1 MSSAVSTYSLKTHG
15 AMNVAKNFK
24 VKEFACK
31 DGSDTV
37 KLCMVTVGIL
47 QSIRDYFGKPVI
59 INSGYR
65 TPSHNKK
72 VGGATNSQHVVG
84 TACDIK
90 VTGIPPTAVAGFIE
104 ANYPNHGIGL
114 YPTFVHVDS
123 RGKKSYWKGQNA
135 VVVST
140 FGQGKSYEKYKAATP
155 AAAPAPQAEPTPA
168 QVNGIDIS
176 AHQGVID
183 PDKVAKAAKFAIL
196 RVGYGVTYTPTQ
208 KDRQFEAY
216 YAGLHGKIP
225 LGAYYYAYAKAIGD
239 GRKEAEN
246 CLKYLGGKKLE
257 MPIFY
262 DVEDK
267 GMANVSAVAREFVDT
282 IKQAGYRPGIYCSA
296 NWAKNVIDLS
306 KFSDCAIWIASYGKN
321 DGAQHTKPAG
331 CDIWQYTSVGKVD
344 GISGSVD
351 MNVAYTDLTVAT
363 GSGGEEKDVT
373 KDTNTIPSWFVM
385 EYQEAVDMGI
395 TDGTRPGDPATRVE
409 TAVMILRAL
418 KAVRKDD

>member
-90 VTGIPPTAVAGFIE
+90 VAGIPPTAVAGFIE

-114 YPTFVHVDS
+114 YPTFTHVDS

-140 FGQGKSYEKYKAATP
+140 FGQGKSYEKYKAAP
-155 AAAPAPQAEPTPA
+155 AAAPEPTPA
-168 QVNGIDIS
+168 QMTGIDIS

-208 KDRQFEAY
+208 KDKQFEAY

-239 GRKEAEN
+239 GKKEAEN

-267 GMANVSAVAREFVDT
+267 GMANVPQF
-282 IKQAGYRPGIYCSA
+282 K
-296 NWAKNVIDLS
+296 
-306 KFSDCAIWIASYGKN
+306 DCAIWIASYGKN

-344 GISGSVD
+344 GITGSVD

-363 GSGGEEKDVT
+363 GSSGGEEKDVT
-373 KDTNTIPSWFVM
+373 KDTNTIPSWAVM

-418 KAVRKDD
+418 KKGGDGE

>member
-1 MSSAVSTYSLKTHG
+1 MAKIDRYSKKADGEKLIRP
-15 AMNVAKNFK
+15 NFK

-37 KLCMVTVGIL
+37 LVCEETAEIL
-47 QSIRDYFGKPVI
+47 QAIRNYFGKPVH

-65 TPSHNKK
+65 TASYNKK
-72 VGGATNSQHVVG
+72 VGGASASQHVVG
-84 TACDIK
+84 TAADIS
-90 VTGIPPTAVAGFIE
+90 VQGVPPTAIAAYLE
-104 ANYPNHGIGL
+104 AYYPLHGIGL
-114 YPTFVHVDS
+114 YSTFVHIDS
-123 RGKKSYWKGQNA
+123 RGWKVYWQYKGNNT
-135 VVVST
+135 VSSFYLGT
-140 FGQGKSYEKYKAATP
+140 SYEKYKAAAAPETTP
-155 AAAPAPQAEPTPA
+155 APA
-168 QVNGIDIS
+168 QMNGIDIS

-208 KDRQFEAY
+208 KDKQFEAY

-267 GMANVSAVAREFVDT
+267 GMANVPAVAREFVDV

-344 GISGSVD
+344 GITGNVD

-363 GSGGEEKDVT
+363 GSSGGEEKDVT
-373 KDTNTIPSWFVM
+373 KDTNTIPSGAVM

-418 KAVRKDD
+418 KAVRKND